1 MKKIKN
7 AVVAPKGFT
16 ANAVHS
22 GVKKRRYD
30 LSLIFSEAPCTC
42 AGVYTRSIV
51 KAAPLTITKD
61 IIAKKAGIQAVVI
74 NSGNANACTGR
85 QGMNDA
91 KVMVKEVE
99 KLLKLSSDTVIVAS
113 TGVIGLPMPMD
124 KVKAGIHEVVKNL
137 ENTQEAA
144 GRAVEGIMTTDQH
157 KKGIAYEFELSG
169 KTVKIGGI
177 TKGSGMIHPNMGTM
191 LGFITTDCAISNE
204 MLQKALSDT
213 TENTYNMLSID
224 GDTSTNDMVVVLANG
239 LAENPVIDCEND
251 DYYKFKKILET
262 LNIYLAKQIVLDGEG
277 ATKYLEAEVS
287 GAKTP
292 EDARKVA
299 KIIVSSIL
307 VKTAFF
313 GEDANWG
320 RILAAMGRS
329 GAEFNPERVRIEFV
343 SSKNDKWEDSKS
355 ILLMSEST
363 PIAFEESVAR
373 EVLEKKFIKIKITLE
388 DGDATATAWG
398 CDLSYEY
405 VRINGE
411 YRT

>member
-30 LSLIFSEAPCTC
+30 LSLIYSDAPCTC

-51 KAAPLTITKD
+51 KAAPLIVTKD
-61 IIAKKAGIQAVVI
+61 IIAKKAGIQAVII

-85 QGMNDA
+85 QGFDDA
-91 KVMVKEVE
+91 NSMVKEVE
-99 KLLKLSSDTVIVAS
+99 KLLKLCPNTVITAS
-113 TGVIGLPMPMD
+113 TGVIGVPMPMD
-124 KVKAGIHEVVKNL
+124 KIMTGIHEVVKNL

-144 GRAVEGIMTTDQH
+144 GRCVEGIMTTDLH
-157 KKGIAYEFELSG
+157 KKGTAYEFELCG
-169 KTVKIGGI
+169 KTVKIGAI
-177 TKGSGMIHPNMGTM
+177 AKGSGMIHPNMGTM

-239 LAENPVIDCEND
+239 LAENPVIDCENA
-251 DYYKFKKILET
+251 DYFKFKDILET
-262 LNIYLAKQIVLDGEG
+262 LNIYLAKQIVMDGEG

-287 GAKTP
+287 GAKTK
-292 EDARKVA
+292 EDARKIA
-299 KIIVSSIL
+299 KIIVSSTL

-320 RILAAMGRS
+320 RVLAAMGRC
-329 GAEFNPERVRIEFV
+329 GGEFNSEKVRIEFI
-343 SSKNDKWEDSKS
+343 SSKNDKWDDPKS
-355 ILLMSEST
+355 ILLMEQGTPVAFDESL
-363 PIAFEESVAR
+363 AR
-373 EVLEKKFIKIKITLE
+373 EVLEKRFIKIKITLE
-388 DGDATATAWG
+388 DGKETATAWG